1 MRSWCRRRSGERK
14 GEGADLCGSSS
25 AGIRAVLAA
34 SKCTFNETLLTFK
47 HEWPRQAKHHG
58 SLLMAH
64 MWSALTAEHVFYWLH
79 VSVSVLGIHLNQGPS
94 CSAQCIIFFCSGY
107 RGTKTNSITTLE
119 KPMTKAVNN
128 RQELHWNKSLS
139 NPTKVDKKNGAGTN
153 RTPFLSTGGQF
164 LLAIVIRGIVT
175 VTVWYISN
183 KERIE
188 SILNA
193 ELKTAVLDQ
202 WFKSCDR
209 CSQYTITS
217 IYEQLMQKHLNPVL
231 FWVVCWVTRYFRVQG
246 WSAQ

>member
-25 AGIRAVLAA
+25 AGIRAALAA

-94 CSAQCIIFFCSGY
+94 CSTQCIILFCSGY
-107 RGTKTNSITTLE
+107 RGTKTNSIATLK

-139 NPTKVDKKNGAGTN
+139 NPTKVDKKKKKK
-153 RTPFLSTGGQF
+153 
-164 LLAIVIRGIVT
+164 
-175 VTVWYISN
+175 WCWD
-183 KERIE
+183 K
-188 SILNA
+188 LNT
-193 ELKTAVLDQ
+193 L
-202 WFKSCDR
+202 
-209 CSQYTITS
+209 S
-217 IYEQLMQKHLNPVL
+217 IYRRAIFIGKCYKGNCHSDGMIYKQ
-231 FWVVCWVTRYFRVQG
+231 
-246 WSAQ
+246 